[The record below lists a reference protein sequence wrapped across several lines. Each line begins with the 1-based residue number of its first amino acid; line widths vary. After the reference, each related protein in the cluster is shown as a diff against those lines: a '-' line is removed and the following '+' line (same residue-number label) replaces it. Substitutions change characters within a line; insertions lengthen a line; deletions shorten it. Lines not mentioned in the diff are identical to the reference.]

1 MLLRNLAIV
10 LGEGGWTT
18 SLLDSGD
25 TGSDVVLADIVL
37 VDEAQRMSA
46 ERLDEL
52 SGRDGRAIVLAA
64 LPSFAAEFQAY
75 PGVTVVSLAALS
87 PDQARSFLAE
97 RLAQLELPT
106 DYLTEAAWTRLIE
119 RGHGLPRLLIVLLRL
134 AALVAA
140 EDDARQVTEA
150 HVEQAVQV
158 RGGDAEEGEVE
169 RVLAE
174 ADPAGYVAPVS
185 LAGAMFV
192 GGGRE
197 RYFWHTRVVMVL
209 AAVCLFS
216 AAALMLTLG
225 ERRHEEQ
232 TASQPRAPAAVAGTG
247 SSALVA
253 SATEQPALGGSAST
267 ATTTPPQAP
276 PHTASGV
283 VTRLAPPLSAGT
295 GSSAL
300 VASGTERPVLDGSPT
315 VATAPPH
322 TTGGMLASPAS
333 PSAAGTALVASGS
346 ERLALGEST
355 PTPPALCDVACS
367 PAGFSAASHGAR
379 DGRRHDHVSSSR
391 RHGHHAAGTPVRYRR

>member
-64 LPSFAAEFQAY
+64 LPSFADEFQSY

-87 PDQARSFLAE
+87 PDQACSFVAE
-97 RLAQLELPT
+97 RLAQLNLPT

-119 RGHGLPRLLIVLLRL
+119 RGHGLPRLLIALLRL
-134 AALVAA
+134 AAFIAA
-140 EDDARQVTEA
+140 EDDAHQVTEA
-150 HVEQAVQV
+150 HVEQAVKV

-169 RVLAE
+169 RVPAE
-174 ADPAGYVAPVS
+174 TDPAGYVAPIS
-185 LAGAMFV
+185 LARAMFV
-192 GGGRE
+192 GTGRDQGGRE
-197 RYFWHTRVVMVL
+197 RYPWHTKVAMVL
-209 AAVCLFS
+209 AAVCLLS

-232 TASQPRAPAAVAGTG
+232 TVSQPGAPAAA
-247 SSALVA
+247 
-253 SATEQPALGGSAST
+253 
-267 ATTTPPQAP
+267 
-276 PHTASGV
+276 
-283 VTRLAPPLSAGT
+283 AGT

-300 VASGTERPVLDGSPT
+300 VASGTERPVLDGST
-315 VATAPPH
+315 TAPPP
-322 TTGGMLASPAS
+322 TAGDMLASPAP

-355 PTPPALCDVACS
+355 GTATTPPALCDEACS
-367 PAGFSAASHGAR
+367 LAGLSAASHVAR